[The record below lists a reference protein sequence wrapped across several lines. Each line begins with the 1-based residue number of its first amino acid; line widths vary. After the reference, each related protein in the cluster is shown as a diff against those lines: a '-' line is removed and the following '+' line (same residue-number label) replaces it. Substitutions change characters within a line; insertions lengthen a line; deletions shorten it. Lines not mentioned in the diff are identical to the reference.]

1 MSKKPEVKLDE
12 WEYHETP
19 DPQYQR
25 THVLSGLPTGHP
37 RLYDHRPITTSK
49 IIGKRGVAV
58 ETQNTIYKLGVWSGR
73 GLGPEQLLK
82 ELKEVGTA

>member
-1 MSKKPEVKLDE
+1 MNKKPTVRLED

-25 THVLSGLPTGHP
+25 THVLSGLPVDHP
-37 RLYDHRPITTSK
+37 ILRDGGPITTSK
-49 IIGKRGVAV
+49 IIGKRGIDV
-58 ETQNTIYKLGVWSGR
+58 ETQNTIYKLGVWSGQ

-82 ELKEVGTA
+82 KLQVAK